1 MRGINKIDGD
11 TYILDKDKGSLDTEE
26 QDSSMSTLTRLP
38 TFFTAGTSL
47 GIPLSNDSISLKKA
61 YGFCFQNYFQPT
73 LVKTTSDSLTIY
85 FAVCHRIHHQLLLSQ
100 LKRHIPGIHSSID
113 SAEFPVY
120 SYFQLKFT
128 THDSRIFLHME
139 CYAFV
144 DLYDY
149 NFKHLLDLLADF
161 DCREECSDGL
171 DGSSIGITE
180 QMVVPDTMHSAVK
193 VRQFTTDKGVF
204 VKPLLSSIQDY
215 VMNCLKRFEELS
227 LNRDMDAYHIAIN
240 LGQILERI
248 EKNYLTVTFDDYT
261 KALSLLSTLE
271 TNDIYQMDPQIW
283 LSMPKIRDALELLKV
298 KALIG
303 DRGIELDVNKL
314 GLLMQELIL
323 HEGARPKPDIW
334 FPLGTVDHLS
344 QQLEDFY
351 PNYKEILKPAV
362 I

>member
-1 MRGINKIDGD
+1 MRGINKLDGD
-11 TYILDKDKGSLDTEE
+11 IYIPDTEKGSLDSEE
-26 QDSSMSTLTRLP
+26 QDSSISALTRLP
-38 TFFTAGTSL
+38 TFFTAGNSL
-47 GIPLSNDSISLKKA
+47 GIPLSNDSVSLKKA
-61 YGFCFQNYFQPT
+61 YGFCFQNYFQPI
-73 LVKTTSDSLTIY
+73 LVKTSSDSLTVY
-85 FAVCHRIHHQLLLSQ
+85 FAVCHSIHHQLLLSQ

-113 SAEFPVY
+113 STEFPVN

-144 DLYDY
+144 DLFDY

-161 DCREECSDGL
+161 DCREEYSDGL
-171 DGSSIGITE
+171 NGSNMGITE
-180 QMVVPDTMHSAVK
+180 QTVVPDTMHSAVK
-193 VRQFTTDKGVF
+193 VRQLTTDRRFF
-204 VKPLLSSIQDY
+204 VKPLLASIRDY
-215 VMNCLKRFEELS
+215 VMNCLSRFEELS
-227 LNRDMDAYHIAIN
+227 LNREMEAYGVALH
-240 LGQILERI
+240 LGLILKRI
-248 EKNYLTVTFDDYT
+248 EENYLTVPFDDYT
-261 KALSLLSTLE
+261 KALTLLGTLE
-271 TNDIYQMDPQIW
+271 CNETYQMDPQIW
-283 LSMPKIRDALELLKV
+283 LSMPKIRDALELLKT

-303 DRGIELDVNKL
+303 DRGIEFDVNKL

-351 PNYKEILKPAV
+351 PNYKQILKPAV